1 MSQSDEKNGETK
13 QSSVSNPFTSDKS
26 ALKESNSPN
35 VDNNN
40 TDKDI
45 VNPFATKMSVSTEG
59 KNDVLEGKPKVNPF
73 TATNKDLYI
82 SEESNNNQLDKNDS
96 KDNIASSE
104 DKNNTSP
111 GNQSSLQQ
119 VVNDNNLKGA
129 ITYSRNES
137 NSKDSIQTKT
147 AYNSINISVADK
159 DDELESKEID
169 EAVDAL
175 IAKFKDNPSKEVQL
189 VKQIDGS
196 YTIKT
201 NTPFPAGRISPEIAR
216 LYRYKLPLFRN
227 VAVNYGTSMSALLK
241 DLYNPELVKDKDRK
255 EEAYGR
261 IEYYYNHGEEF
272 LHYVKN
278 NLNRYY
284 SSNNKNVLIDEIKD
298 ALYKVRTMEDISKV
312 IPLPLQLILGL
323 MLLRLKSIC
332 SKNKGEFGRICH
344 ENFGLISQKSR
355 NNYMNAARL
364 LSYNNIEKYLT
375 CELTIQYRISELFKK
390 KDKNGKPILDKDADN
405 PILEAFLEIS
415 NGEAPDERDFD
426 RVAGYV
432 TFWKVF
438 SIVYKFNFDKQR
450 FHDLFKSSYSI
461 SKGDFSVVE
470 KHGLKKIG
478 RGKYSIVDKDFVN
491 KYIDAILKNHVNR
504 ELALDSL
511 GIKPK
516 KQLSLST
523 PMKNKENFSITVT
536 KMLEITK
543 DYAENSTK
551 INQDDYNN
559 IQKIKEYISVIE
571 QNFNAS
577 K

>member
-1 MSQSDEKNGETK
+1 MSQSDEKNVETM
-13 QSSVSNPFTSDKS
+13 QSIDKNIFSSDKS

-35 VDNNN
+35 VNNKPS
-40 TDKDI
+40 DEIKDT
-45 VNPFATKMSVSTEG
+45 VNPFATKMSVSTE
-59 KNDVLEGKPKVNPF
+59 DRSDISDEKPKVNPF
-73 TATNKDLYI
+73 TATNADLNI
-82 SEESNNNQLDKNDS
+82 SEKLLNTQDNNTDATENV
-96 KDNIASSE
+96 ASS
-104 DKNNTSP
+104 DD
-111 GNQSSLQQ
+111 NQSPSQQ
-119 VVNDNNLKGA
+119 VLNDNDLKGA
-129 ITYSRNES
+129 VTYNRNES
-137 NSKDSIQTKT
+137 NVNLNSNIDDNSSQNTPVSKQE
-147 AYNSINISVADK
+147 

-175 IAKFKDNPSKEVQL
+175 IAEFKDNPSKEVQL

-261 IEYYYNHGEEF
+261 IEYYYNHAEDF

-491 KYIDAILKNHVNR
+491 KYVDAILKNYVNR
-504 ELALDSL
+504 DLALVAL

-516 KQLSLST
+516 KQLSLSET
-523 PMKNKENFSITVT
+523 NKNKENFSVTVT

-543 DYAENSTK
+543 DYAESSTK

-559 IQKIKEYISVIE
+559 IQKIKEYIAVIE